1 MVKSFLLSLLL
12 ICSNAVAFSRLHILP
27 TSRVHHK
34 DLNTVI
40 SVPRGGSSGAFF
52 DTSLKLSFSAID
64 NFYQTMPLT
73 SAFLTCGVKAS
84 AADAVAQKTQAAKD
98 RANEDDVSPFQLK
111 RNFAFLMYGGL
122 YQGVAQEV
130 IFNEVFPILFGQGT
144 DVFTVA
150 SKVLFD
156 SFVVTP
162 FVCLPVAYVVK
173 SVIFQYSLKE
183 AFRRYYT
190 DVTKS
195 GLLFKYWSIW
205 GPVQCLTFGVVPQHL
220 RIAFIAVVS
229 FFWLIIFS
237 SLTAKAQ
244 KERELVDQDEERE
257 LVDQEVGDT
266 CSLEDGLTCK
276 IDG

>member
-1 MVKSFLLSLLL
+1 
-12 ICSNAVAFSRLHILP
+12 
-27 TSRVHHK
+27 
-34 DLNTVI
+34 
-40 SVPRGGSSGAFF
+40 
-52 DTSLKLSFSAID
+52 
-64 NFYQTMPLT
+64 MPLT

-84 AADAVAQKTQAAKD
+84 AADVVAQKTQAAKD
-98 RANEDDVSPFQLK
+98 RANYEDVSPFQKK

-122 YQGVAQEV
+122 YQGIAQEI
-130 IFNEVFPILFGQGT
+130 IFNELFPILFGQGT
-144 DVFTVA
+144 DVLTVA

-156 SFVVTP
+156 SFIVTP
-162 FVCLPVAYVVK
+162 LVCLPVAYVVK

-183 AFRRYYT
+183 AFDRYIT
-190 DVTKS
+190 DITKN

-237 SLTAKAQ
+237 SLTAKSQ
-244 KERELVDQDEERE
+244 KERDSVD
-257 LVDQEVGDT
+257 VDDT
-266 CSLEDGLTCK
+266 CSLEDGMTCK

>member
-1 MVKSFLLSLLL
+1 MTWRERERREEAEEQTMVKSFLLTLLL
-12 ICSNAVAFSRLHILP
+12 ICSNVVAFSRLHSIQ
-27 TSRVHHK
+27 TKSHRI
-34 DLNTVI
+34 DLSTVI
-40 SVPRGGSSGAFF
+40 SFPRGGSNGAS
-52 DTSLKLSFSAID
+52 DTALKLSFSAID

-98 RANEDDVSPFQLK
+98 RANDVDVSSFQLK

-122 YQGVAQEV
+122 YQGVAQEI
-130 IFNEVFPILFGQGT
+130 IFNEVLPILFGQGT
-144 DVFTVA
+144 DALTVA

-173 SVIFQYSLKE
+173 SVIFQYSLRE

-195 GLLFKYWSIW
+195 GLLFKYW
-205 GPVQCLTFGVVPQHL
+205 
-220 RIAFIAVVS
+220 R
-229 FFWLIIFS
+229 
-237 SLTAKAQ
+237 
-244 KERELVDQDEERE
+244 
-257 LVDQEVGDT
+257 
-266 CSLEDGLTCK
+266 
-276 IDG
+276 